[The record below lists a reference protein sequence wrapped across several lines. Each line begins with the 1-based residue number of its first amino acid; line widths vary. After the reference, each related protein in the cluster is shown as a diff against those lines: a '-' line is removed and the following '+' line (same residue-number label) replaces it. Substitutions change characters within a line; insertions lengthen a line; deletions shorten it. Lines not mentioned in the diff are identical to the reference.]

1 MCYIDQP
8 DWLEPQFCHLQLCD
22 PDLELSKPRI
32 LHLYN
37 RGRNTLLSWQ
47 IMQCGW
53 HDAWPLSAVIAE
65 SRTLDRGL
73 HMFPWALLP
82 QSPPPPP
89 RQLNQES
96 ARGQVS
102 YMARWRPVAWVKVFQ
117 KHAVTYQCV
126 IKNQGTAALVAL
138 HSNHQPESR
147 LTGHTILFCL
157 LWAQMVPFSTQPQFY
172 WRT

>member
-73 HMFPWALLP
+73 HMFPWALLL
-82 QSPPPPP
+82 QSPLP
-89 RQLNQES
+89 RPTNLTRRVQE
-96 ARGQVS
+96 ARCHTWPGGVLWHGWKYFRS
-102 YMARWRPVAWVKVFQ
+102 TLLPINVLSRIR
-117 KHAVTYQCV
+117 
-126 IKNQGTAALVAL
+126 GR
-138 HSNHQPESR
+138 QPWWLFI
-147 LTGHTILFCL
+147 LTTSQNRG
-157 LWAQMVPFSTQPQFY
+157 
-172 WRT
+172 